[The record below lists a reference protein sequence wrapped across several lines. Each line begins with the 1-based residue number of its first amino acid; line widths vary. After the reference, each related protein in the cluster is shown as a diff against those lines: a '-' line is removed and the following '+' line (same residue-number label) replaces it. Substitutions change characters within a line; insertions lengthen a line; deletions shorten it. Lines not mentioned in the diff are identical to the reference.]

1 MIKKSERPT
10 MLFPLLLALGM
21 AFFILACKFEK
32 QKISAQE
39 VEYIRT
45 ITERADKIVTP
56 LGITNPDKARLVRD
70 IIVQQYRD
78 LRVVHNA
85 RDAQIKNIEEQT
97 DGNKD
102 AASALIKKIWEEA
115 NSRQDKLHEVYIT
128 KLSEELSLEQ
138 VNQVKDGMTYGAY
151 PITYKN
157 YIAMLPDLNEEQK
170 AQIKIW
176 LIDAR
181 EQAMDAGSSEEKLAW
196 FGKYKGKITNYL
208 SSAGYE
214 LKVAEEAWAKRRES
228 QATVD
233 SIMKNLT
240 LPDPA
245 KASRVRDIMEHQYK
259 SLREI
264 HDKRDAE
271 VEAAEKL
278 AEENKKLS
286 DEGIITAWA
295 DAKVKLT
302 ALHSQY
308 LSKLSAELTP
318 EQVIIVKDG
327 MTDNGLKK
335 DYSRFLA
342 MLPELTEEEKGVI
355 MKHLIEA
362 RENAMDSGSPK
373 EVRQWFAKYRG
384 RANNYLS
391 DAGYDL
397 RKATEYLKN
406 KQRITAQAKA
416 EK

>member
-1 MIKKSERPT
+1 
-10 MLFPLLLALGM
+10 MLFPLLLVLGM
-21 AFFILACKFEK
+21 AFLASSCKSEK
-32 QKISAQE
+32 QKMSAQE
-39 VEYIRT
+39 EEYMRT
-45 ITERADKIVTP
+45 ITERANKIMTP
-56 LGITNPDKARLVRD
+56 LGINNPDKARLVRD

-78 LRVVHNA
+78 LRVVHDE
-85 RDAQIKNIEEQT
+85 RDTQIKDIGEQT
-97 DGNKD
+97 GENKD
-102 AASALIKKIWEEA
+102 AANALIKKIWEEA
-115 NSRQDKLHEVYIT
+115 NSRQDKLHEIYIT
-128 KLSEELSLEQ
+128 KLSEELILEQ

-151 PITYKN
+151 PITFKN
-157 YIAMLPDLNEEQK
+157 YVSMLPNLNEEQK
-170 AQIKIW
+170 AQIRIW
-176 LIDAR
+176 LIEAR

-208 SSAGYE
+208 SAAGYD
-214 LKVAEEAWAKRRES
+214 LKVAEEAWAKRRRS
-228 QATVD
+228 GTIVD
-233 SIMKNLT
+233 SVMKKLA

-245 KASRVRDIMEHQYK
+245 KASRVQDIMARHYK
-259 SLREI
+259 SLRKI

-271 VEAAEKL
+271 EEAAEKL

-286 DEGIITAWA
+286 EEGIITAWA
-295 DAKVKLT
+295 NAKVKLK

-327 MTDNGLKK
+327 MTDNGLEK

-355 MKHLIEA
+355 MAHLIEA
-362 RENAMDSGSPK
+362 RENAMDAGSPK
-373 EVRQWFAKYRG
+373 EIHQWFAKYRG

-406 KQRITAQAKA
+406 KQMTTAQAKA